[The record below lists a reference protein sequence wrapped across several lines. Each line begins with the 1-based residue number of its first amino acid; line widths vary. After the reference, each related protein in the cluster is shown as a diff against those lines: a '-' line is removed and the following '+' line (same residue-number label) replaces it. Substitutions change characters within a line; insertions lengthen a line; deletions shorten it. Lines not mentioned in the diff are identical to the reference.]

1 MRMAS
6 TSQTTDHAHETAR
19 ILLRLG
25 AVSIN
30 TQELFV
36 YASGTRSPIYCDN
49 RILVSYPDE
58 REQIVGAMTD
68 RIVDA
73 IGADRV
79 DVVSGTATSGIP
91 WAAWV
96 AARLHKPMIYVRPEA
111 KGHGRGKQIEG
122 RVRPGRRV
130 AAIEDLVSTGGSS
143 LATINAVRADG
154 GVVTHCFAI
163 FTYGL
168 PAALRA
174 YEDRGVTLVT
184 LSSVA
189 DLLEVGVVDGTL
201 SEDDRGAVLEWLA
214 RQPQG

>member
-1 MRMAS
+1 MAA
-6 TSQTTDHAHETAR
+6 TSQTTDRARETAR

-25 AVSIN
+25 AVAIN
-30 TQELFV
+30 TKELFV

-58 REQIVGAMTD
+58 REQIVRAMTD

-73 IGADRV
+73 VGADI
-79 DVVSGTATSGIP
+79 VSGTATSGIP

-122 RVRPGRRV
+122 RIRPGQRV

-143 LATINAVRADG
+143 LATIDAIRADG

-168 PAALRA
+168 PAATRA
-174 YEDRGVTLVT
+174 YEDRGVALVT

-189 DLLEVGVVDGTL
+189 ELLEVGIADGTL
-201 SEDDRGAVLEWLA
+201 SEDDRGAVLDWLA
-214 RQPQG
+214 GQGQG